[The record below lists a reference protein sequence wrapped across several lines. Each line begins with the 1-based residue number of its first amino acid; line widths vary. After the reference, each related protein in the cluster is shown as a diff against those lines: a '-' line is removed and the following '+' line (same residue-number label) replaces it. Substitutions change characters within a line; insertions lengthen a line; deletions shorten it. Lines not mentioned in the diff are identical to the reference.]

1 MGELASL
8 IIDFVTGKAL
18 DVIMPKSYIC
28 CGRSAAPARRSGVT
42 SKYNYDLLN

>member
-18 DVIMPKSYIC
+18 DVMMPKSYIC
-28 CGRSAAPARRSGVT
+28 CGRSAAPGSQEWCYIKV
-42 SKYNYDLLN
+42 